1 MLGTSRCTRR
11 MHRVAQGT
19 SRCQCYSHFVK
30 NYSQDFHRP
39 RIAHL
44 IPVRTG
50 SLQLNSSQ
58 IEEIGLADNGLH
70 EEFGEKLCEFLKVLR
85 TRDYIFYLKKFDLTG
100 NGIAPDGLEAVNK
113 ELRKNQ
119 LQQLDHDKPR
129 QEKELK
135 VQRIAYKRRNRIAE
149 K

>member
-1 MLGTSRCTRR
+1 MDCSFNEITNKGLEEICLQFAESRKVTIKTIKLNGNNISDKGGLR
-11 MHRVAQGT
+11 
-19 SRCQCYSHFVK
+19 
-30 NYSQDFHRP
+30 
-39 RIAHL
+39 L
-44 IPVRTG
+44 
-50 SLQLNSSQ
+50 LQAIELNSSQ

-135 VQRIAYKRRNRIAE
+135 VQRIAYKRRHRIAE